1 MCLQADLWERLFD
14 SLATTLGAEKSIEF
28 LLFPLG
34 RRLRPKVV
42 FPHAAFLLLYVFVTT
57 D

>member
-34 RRLRPKVV
+34 RLRPKVV